1 MSSDDLDA
9 HASKI
14 QMCFRRYNHEKN
26 LFRKRRTIFKALLDD
41 KIRTHDNNGL
51 NFYAENN
58 LEKVTNL
65 IDDSD
70 YASFYTTACKSKN
83 YECISILVRHG
94 MGPDNINEKYAD
106 EWKVWSNSPLRMAF
120 GDLDVDM
127 IETLYRE
134 GFLTGSDAS
143 CPDCDECGWP
153 NTCLFETLFSPEEM
167 DRISDEELLRIVRV
181 SNWDHVLETYA
192 RSVSDY
198 FGKEKLDM
206 PRMNRILRIICKTIP
221 VLRIKSVSLT
231 ERNDDHVMDM
241 VHSNIM
247 DLDDLL
253 ENTINKFLGKSFA
266 SFWDDVHHGCNV
278 PPLSVERVKNCMKDM
293 IDFGADTSVSIG
305 LKYTDYV
312 TDISTKE
319 YIGRQIPYGSFE
331 DMLRTVITGEEDTFD
346 ENDKNNWNPYPIEH
360 LKNVFDALKELYAH
374 IRYKKRE
381 IYLHRRVRG
390 FGEDDEPDVVTR
402 NLIEMDPSVF
412 SNVMKFIV

>member
-14 QMCFRRYNHEKN
+14 KMCFRRYKHEKKIV
-26 LFRKRRTIFKALLDD
+26 KRIKALLDD

-58 LEKVTNL
+58 LERVTNL
-65 IDDSD
+65 VDNSD
-70 YASFYTTACKSKN
+70 YVSFYEAACESKN

-94 MGPDNINEKYAD
+94 MGPDNINKKYASD
-106 EWKVWSNSPLRMAF
+106 REMWYNSPLGTAF

-127 IETLYRE
+127 IETLSRN
-134 GFLTGSDAS
+134 GFLTGSSAS
-143 CPDCDECGWP
+143 CPDCYECGWP
-153 NTCLFETLFSPEEM
+153 NTCLFETLFSPKDM
-167 DRISDEELLRIVRV
+167 DRISDEELIRIVRV

-192 RSVSDY
+192 RSVTDY
-198 FGKEKLDM
+198 HGKEKLDI

-221 VLRIKSVSLT
+221 VIRIKSVSLT

-253 ENTINKFLGKSFA
+253 GVTINKFLSLPYL
-266 SFWDDVHHGCNV
+266 SFWDDVRGSNV

-293 IDFGADTSVSIG
+293 IDLGADTSVSID
-305 LKYTDYV
+305 LKFTNYV
-312 TDISTKE
+312 TDLPTKKDFSM
-319 YIGRQIPYGSFE
+319 QIPYGSFE
-331 DMLRTVITGEEDTFD
+331 DIVRTVIAGEEDTL
-346 ENDKNNWNPYPIEH
+346 EKNDDYPIEH
-360 LKNVFDALKELYAH
+360 LENVFDALKELYAY
-374 IRYKKRE
+374 IKYKKRE
-381 IYLHRRVRG
+381 IYLHKRVRG
-390 FGEDDEPDVVTR
+390 FGENDEPDVVTR
-402 NLIEMDPSVF
+402 NLMQMDPSVF

>member
-14 QMCFRRYNHEKN
+14 KMCFRRYKHEKKIV
-26 LFRKRRTIFKALLDD
+26 KRIKALLDD

-65 IDDSD
+65 VDNSD
-70 YASFYTTACKSKN
+70 YVSFYEAACESKN

-94 MGPDNINEKYAD
+94 MGPDNINKKYASD
-106 EWKVWSNSPLRMAF
+106 REMWYNSPLGTAF

-127 IETLYRE
+127 IETLSRN
-134 GFLTGSDAS
+134 GFLTGSSAS
-143 CPDCDECGWP
+143 CPDCYECGWP
-153 NTCLFETLFSPEEM
+153 NTCLFETLFSPKDM
-167 DRISDEELLRIVRV
+167 DRISDEELIRIVRV

-192 RSVSDY
+192 RSVTDY
-198 FGKEKLDM
+198 HGKEKLDI

-221 VLRIKSVSLT
+221 VIRIKSVSLT

-247 DLDDLL
+247 DLEDLL
-253 ENTINKFLGKSFA
+253 DNTINRFIGNSSSS
-266 SFWDDVHHGCNV
+266 SFWKTVNKSDV
-278 PPLSVERVKNCMKDM
+278 PPMSVERVKNCMKDM
-293 IDFGADTSVSIG
+293 IDFGADTSVSID
-305 LKYTDYV
+305 LKFTDYV
-312 TDISTKE
+312 TDLPTKE
-319 YIGRQIPYGSFE
+319 YICWDIPYGSFE
-331 DMLRTVITGEEDTFD
+331 DILRTVIAGEEDTFK
-346 ENDKNNWNPYPIEH
+346 EKNKCWWRDYSVEH
-360 LKNVFDALKELYAH
+360 VENVFDALEELYAH

-390 FGEDDEPDVVTR
+390 FGEDDEPDLVTR
-402 NLIEMDPSVF
+402 NLMQIDPSIF

>member
-14 QMCFRRYNHEKN
+14 QMCFRRYNHEKKIV
-26 LFRKRRTIFKALLDD
+26 KRIKALLDD

-65 IDDSD
+65 VDNSD
-70 YASFYTTACKSKN
+70 YVSFYEAACESKN

-94 MGPDNINEKYAD
+94 MGPDNINKKYASD
-106 EWKVWSNSPLRMAF
+106 QEMWYNSPLGTAF

-127 IETLYRE
+127 IETLSRN
-134 GFLTGSDAS
+134 GFLTGSSAS
-143 CPDCDECGWP
+143 CPDCYECGWP
-153 NTCLFETLFSPEEM
+153 NTCLFETLFSPKEM
-167 DRISDEELLRIVRV
+167 DRISDEELIRIVRV

-192 RSVSDY
+192 RSVTDY
-198 FGKEKLDM
+198 HGKEKLDI

-221 VLRIKSVSLT
+221 VIRIKSVSLT

-253 ENTINKFLGKSFA
+253 GDTINKFLSLPYL
-266 SFWDDVHHGCNV
+266 SFWDNVRGSNV
-278 PPLSVERVKNCMKDM
+278 PPLSVERVKNYMKDM
-293 IDFGADTSVSIG
+293 IDLGADTSVSID
-305 LKYTDYV
+305 LKFTNYV
-312 TDISTKE
+312 TDLPTKE
-319 YIGRQIPYGSFE
+319 YVSMQIHYGSFE
-331 DMLRTVITGEEDTFD
+331 DILRTVIAGEEDTL
-346 ENDKNNWNPYPIEH
+346 DKNDDYPIEH
-360 LKNVFDALKELYAH
+360 LENVFDALKELYKH
-374 IRYKKRE
+374 IKYKKRE
-381 IYLHRRVRG
+381 IYLYRRVRG
-390 FGEDDEPDVVTR
+390 FGENDEPDVVTR
-402 NLIEMDPSVF
+402 NLMQMDPSVF